1 MRRRRDIFVRP
12 NSVSDV
18 QELVYIAE
26 NQKEKIENKEI
37 IIRKKIEELNNY
49 ILTLREEFLN
59 FLILNNIDPNYPVL
73 SIVTGDKVVPDTV
86 AEQSFEAI
94 PIEKAMLPNIPNDV
108 FLRTINLLTEKYET
122 LQKEIEE
129 YTDKMLKARLQKAKL
144 ELKLEEIIRVTS
156 EYREKIEN
164 KKEEYDN
171 LINNLEMVKY
181 LYQNLLD
188 FKYLFTKTPDSF
200 TSDSYI
206 KFYNNYLNRYSSYYY
221 EKKKVIK
228 NSADILSEKYKA
240 NVVDKAENGIYLTV
254 FKNISSYFDTYQSDN
269 LPDKYVDAIPLKK
282 DIIKKLNKFAE
293 DLDHIVNN
301 NKQALDYVR
310 EVKGIGNSVVNS
322 LISSVM
328 EISRSFATQRKMEH
342 TTFDDIKNSN
352 YTINLSINQKIESI
366 KNKLQLGVEKL
377 DESFVRSNREFLRKI
392 ALTIGFPVE
401 YSYDRTKT
409 LEEHI
414 REKVRLKYG
423 GNIPFCD
430 EEVIINA
437 DGSKKFIRKNELDK
451 DKISKKDKNRKQLEK
466 ITQIEQDILSV

>member
-12 NSVSDV
+12 NSISDI

-26 NQKEKIENKEI
+26 NQKEKIENKEVV
-37 IIRKKIEELNNY
+37 IRKKIEELNSY

-73 SIVTGDKVVPDTV
+73 GIVTEDKVVPDTV
-86 AEQSFEAI
+86 AEQSFEAV

-164 KKEEYDN
+164 KKEEYDS
-171 LINNLEMVKY
+171 LVNNLEMIKY

-188 FKYLFTKTPDSF
+188 FKYLFIKTPDSF

-221 EKKKVIK
+221 EKKKIIK
-228 NSADILSEKYKA
+228 NAVDSLNEKYKA
-240 NVVDKAENGIYLTV
+240 NIVDKTENGIYLTV
-254 FKNISSYFDTYQSDN
+254 FKDISSFFDSYQGDN

-282 DIIKKLNKFAE
+282 DIVKKLDKFSE
-293 DLDHIVNN
+293 DLNVIIDN
-301 NKQALDYVR
+301 NKQALDFIR
-310 EVKGIGNSVVNS
+310 EVKGIGNSVVDG
-322 LISSVM
+322 LISSVL
-328 EISRSFATQRKMEH
+328 EISKSFATQRKIEH
-342 TTFDDIKNSN
+342 TTFEDVKNSN
-352 YTINLSINQKIESI
+352 YTINLSVNQKINTI

-377 DESFVRSNREFLRKI
+377 DETFIRSNREFLRKI

-401 YSYDRTKT
+401 YSYDKSKT

-437 DGSKKFIRKNELDK
+437 DGSKKFIKKDELDK
-451 DKISKKDKNRKQLEK
+451 DKISKKEKSKKQLEK
-466 ITQIEQDILSV
+466 ITQIEQDILSI